1 MKHDKTRATSPSRAM
16 ARLSHLGRASVF
28 FLTAG
33 FAYPNVFVEDMDLT
47 KIQGATEGD
56 FYKKK

>member
-1 MKHDKTRATSPSRAM
+1 MTHQQTAAKSQTRAM
-16 ARLSHLGRASVF
+16 ARLAHLGRFSIF
-28 FLTAG
+28 LLTAG
-33 FAYPNVFVEDMDLT
+33 FAYPNVMVEDLDLT